1 LHTPTLSATTPN
13 SKWVNDTTFV
23 HTKQGWLYLAT
34 VIDLY
39 SRKVVSWSMS
49 KANDTALV
57 REALQM
63 AINNKPKQQ
72 VILLHSDQGS
82 TYRAYDYL
90 GLFKVNN
97 ITQSMSKQ

>member
-1 LHTPTLSATTPN
+1 LL
-13 SKWVNDTTFV
+13 VNKFT
-23 HTKQGWLYLAT
+23 G
-34 VIDLY
+34 IDLY

-82 TYRAYDYL
+82 T
-90 GLFKVNN
+90 
-97 ITQSMSKQ
+97 

>member
-1 LHTPTLSATTPN
+1 LLAN
-13 SKWVNDTTFV
+13 KFC
-23 HTKQGWLYLAT
+23 LAT

-39 SRKVVSWSMS
+39 SRKVVGWSMS

-72 VILLHSDQGS
+72 VVLLHSDQGS
-82 TYRAYDYL
+82 TYR
-90 GLFKVNN
+90 GCGTQFSVES
-97 ITQSMSKQ
+97 ITGKIHIASRCFGFFLMIAKMGMNAILAH

>member
-1 LHTPTLSATTPN
+1 MQQ
-13 SKWVNDTTFV
+13 DD
-23 HTKQGWLYLAT
+23 YLAT

-39 SRKVVSWSMS
+39 SRKVVGWSMS

-72 VILLHSDQGS
+72 VVLLHSDQGS
-82 TYRAYDYL
+82 TYSAYDYL
-90 GLFKVNN
+90 GWVE
-97 ITQSMSKQ
+97 I

>member
-1 LHTPTLSATTPN
+1 VFWLEKKALAFNRLNRELSATTPN

-39 SRKVVSWSMS
+39 SRKVVGWSMS

-63 AINNKPKQQ
+63 ALPIC
-72 VILLHSDQGS
+72 
-82 TYRAYDYL
+82 Y
-90 GLFKVNN
+90 
-97 ITQSMSKQ
+97 